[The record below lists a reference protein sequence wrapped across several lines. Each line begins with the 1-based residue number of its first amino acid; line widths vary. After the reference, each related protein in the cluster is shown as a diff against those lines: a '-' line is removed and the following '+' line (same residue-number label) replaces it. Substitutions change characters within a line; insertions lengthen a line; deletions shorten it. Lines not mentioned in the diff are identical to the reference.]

1 MSNAVIVGVDG
12 SVPGLGA
19 VGGAAC
25 EAHLRGAPLRIVPAF
40 GEASGRL
47 PTVAPRWNPA
57 DQALLHHAHCP
68 VTAVRG
74 KE

>member
-1 MSNAVIVGVDG
+1 MSNSVIVGVDG
-12 SVPGLGA
+12 SVSSLDA
-19 VGGAAC
+19 VDVAAC
-25 EAHLRGAPLRIVPAF
+25 EAHLCGAPLRIVHAF
-40 GEASGRL
+40 GQASGRL

-68 VTAVRG
+68 VPVVRG